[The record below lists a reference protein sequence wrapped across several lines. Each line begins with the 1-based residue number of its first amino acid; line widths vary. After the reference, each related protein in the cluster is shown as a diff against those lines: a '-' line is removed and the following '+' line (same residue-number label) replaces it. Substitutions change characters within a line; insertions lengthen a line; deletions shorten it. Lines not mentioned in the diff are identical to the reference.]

1 MIVCIMEEKPK
12 RVTARKL
19 LLFLAVLGAILL
31 VLWYHSTPTYDIE
44 VTFDHEA
51 GQILFQPTRSNVQ
64 LRWYQI
70 DQEET
75 WYPIESRSGL
85 SMEPVARGDMVFL
98 TIYYTKGGQDDLQ
111 RSRWRILGQ
120 QENWLIVHRL
130 DARDFY
136 VETFHFS
143 I

>member
-12 RVTARKL
+12 RITAKKM

-31 VLWYHSTPTYDIE
+31 VLWYLSTPTYDIE

-51 GQILFQPTRSNVQ
+51 GQLLFRPTRSNVQ

-75 WYPIESRSGL
+75 WYPIESQSGL

-111 RSRWRILGQ
+111 RSKWEILGQ
-120 QENWLIVHRL
+120 REDWLIIQRM

-136 VETFHFS
+136 VETVEFHF
-143 I
+143 